1 MLLILGEIYHNDKGS
16 FKSKAERMI
25 TANYFSFD
33 EGRLEENS
41 GKTDAERTVDR
52 MAVIPFKNQPNM
64 TIAEANE
71 KRQQFAAVMSEPIR
85 PTEFVIGVI
94 GDFIRSDEFRRGTEE
109 IGRLLMRLCNQTIKV
124 GS

>member
-1 MLLILGEIYHNDKGS
+1 
-16 FKSKAERMI
+16 MI